1 MINMT
6 FSVNPDQS
14 IAAARRRS
22 DRLLYADHVRGS
34 LCGGR
39 ARRGGRDW
47 SFSRDIDAF
56 FFCFFVL
63 PTSTTGELLG
73 VALAFP
79 GAAFADDAKGH
90 HPFFFVVCFAG
101 DTFA

>member
-39 ARRGGRDW
+39 ARRRDRDW

-56 FFCFFVL
+56 FF
-63 PTSTTGELLG
+63 LLLR
-73 VALAFP
+73 LADVDRGRVDRGRGCLRFRRL
-79 GAAFADDAKGH
+79 
-90 HPFFFVVCFAG
+90 
-101 DTFA
+101 